1 MKKKNWIFRLM
12 LLTSLL
18 IASCN
23 NTPEPK
29 KEEKRSDLVV
39 IKNGIYTEFYPG
51 KKAIKFRGP
60 QNTSGQRNGR
70 WYFYAPNGDEQSST
84 EYTDGKK
91 NGFIFVRYPNG
102 AMRYTGEYTN
112 DTPSGLWRFYKEDGT
127 IDQEKNYAT
136 EIE

>member
-1 MKKKNWIFRLM
+1 MKNIRLIY
-12 LLTSLL
+12 LLLFITGLFTTSCTN
-18 IASCN
+18 S
-23 NTPEPK
+23 PEPK
-29 KEEKRSDLVV
+29 KEETRSDLVV
-39 IKNGIYTEFYPG
+39 IKNGVYTEFYPG

-112 DTPSGLWRFYKEDGT
+112 DIPSGLWRFYKQDGT
-127 IDQEKNYAT
+127 VDFEKNYAT
-136 EIE
+136 EVE

>member
-1 MKKKNWIFRLM
+1 MKKINWIFRLM
-12 LLTSLL
+12 LLTSLF
-18 IASCN
+18 IASCT

-60 QNTSGQRNGR
+60 QNTAGQRNGR

-112 DTPSGLWRFYKEDGT
+112 DAPSGLWRFYKEDGT

>member
-1 MKKKNWIFRLM
+1 MNWIFRLI

-18 IASCN
+18 IASCT

-60 QNTSGQRNGR
+60 QNAAGQRNGR